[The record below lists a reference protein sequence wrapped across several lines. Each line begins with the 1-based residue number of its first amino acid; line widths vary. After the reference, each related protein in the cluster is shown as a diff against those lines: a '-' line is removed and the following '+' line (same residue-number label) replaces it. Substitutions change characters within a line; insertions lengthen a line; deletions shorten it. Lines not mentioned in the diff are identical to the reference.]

1 MKKKFKNVTVTM
13 ETNDENETTGR
24 MVMNGALSLSPNGK
38 EAKFVEAAPYRPRQR
53 GTRIIDGQLL
63 TITQN
68 SRGHLRVNTKAVDP
82 RDFPNYAFVLYCEA
96 TDAMNKIGRDK
107 A

>member
-1 MKKKFKNVTVTM
+1 MNNEKEIQERDGQIQKTGA
-13 ETNDENETTGR
+13 TNIK
-24 MVMNGALSLSPNGK
+24 LSPNGK

-96 TDAMNKIGRDK
+96 TDAMNKIIGK
-107 A
+107 